1 MEIDELF
8 SIIEKDKTKKE
19 KDKINKLKI
28 INKKIPTYF
37 IKKVVGRNLLEKFPI
52 IEKSGLK
59 IIYKKDYFDV
69 FYKIKYNMIKIIRDF
84 YIKKKALE
92 ELESPQE

>member
-1 MEIDELF
+1 MEINELF
-8 SIIEKDKTKKE
+8 SIIEKDKIKKE
-19 KDKINKLKI
+19 KDKKNRLKI

-37 IKKVVGRNLLEKFPI
+37 IKKKVGRILLEKFPI

-59 IIYKKDYFDV
+59 IIYKKDHFDV
-69 FYKIKYNMIKIIRDF
+69 FYKIKYNEIKIIKDF

-92 ELESPQE
+92 EHESPQE